1 MRTPMTHT
9 RRSSLL
15 FLAALTL
22 ASCSLGQDASLA
34 KAQIP
39 HFREQMAAQQF
50 NQIYAEAADE
60 LKSKTSEQ
68 DFVTLFAAFERKLG
82 GVKSAEENGWKVNY
96 STSGN
101 FATLSYKTQFEK
113 GAGVETFV
121 YRLSG
126 DRALLAGYNVNS
138 PALVI
143 N

>member
-1 MRTPMTHT
+1 MIQLRQL
-9 RRSSLL
+9 SLL
-15 FLAALTL
+15 LFAALAL
-22 ASCSLGQDASLA
+22 ASCSSGQDASLA
-34 KAQIP
+34 KAQIA

-50 NQIYAEAADE
+50 NQIYAETADE
-60 LKSKTSEQ
+60 VKGKTSEQ

-82 GVKSAEENGWKVNY
+82 GVKSTEENGWMVNY
-96 STSGN
+96 STTGN

-121 YRLSG
+121 YRLNG
-126 DRALLAGYNVNS
+126 DKALLAGYTVNS